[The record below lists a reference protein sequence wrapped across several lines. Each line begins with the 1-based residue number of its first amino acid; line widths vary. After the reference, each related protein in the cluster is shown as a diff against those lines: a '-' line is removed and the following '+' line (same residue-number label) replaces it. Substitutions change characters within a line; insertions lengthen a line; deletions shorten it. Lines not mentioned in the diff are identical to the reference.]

1 MEFTIFTFPFE
12 QIGWALRQLSL
23 SGGMGNI
30 FAIMLYVLIG
40 LIPCMVWLILKKQRK
55 TCKVDYLLFPI
66 SGFLFFVLYYMIN
79 PGLFTLD
86 VAGSGKGLLAG
97 TFYSV
102 LVGYLVL
109 RVLKKT
115 SGAGMQSLQ
124 KGLRILL
131 YVVMLLF
138 VYIIVIEF
146 VVHLPESIQMVRE
159 GNHVSDALWEYEGV
173 NLTMTYI
180 FLVLQSIV
188 NALPYILD
196 IFLLFLGIKAIK
208 ELLTDAYSEKAVDLM
223 KKIGS
228 YCKKTLAVV
237 VVTGA
242 VFNILQILFANQLHY
257 ISITTTIPVFSIL
270 FVIVILIMARVVE
283 ENQKLKMDN
292 DLFI

>member
-23 SGGMGNI
+23 SGGAGNL
-30 FAIMLYVLIG
+30 FAIILYVLIG
-40 LIPCMVWLILKKQRK
+40 LIPCIAWLVLKKQGK
-55 TCKVDYLLFPI
+55 DCKVDYLLFPI
-66 SGFLFFVLYYMIN
+66 SGFWLFVLYYMIN
-79 PGLFTLD
+79 PGLFAMD
-86 VAGSGKGLLAG
+86 VAGSGKGLLGG

-109 RVLKKT
+109 RILKKT

-138 VYIIVIEF
+138 AYIVVVEF
-146 VVHLPESIQMVRE
+146 TINLPKAIQMVQE
-159 GNHVSDALWEYEGV
+159 GNSVSDAILEYEGV

-188 NALPYILD
+188 NALPYVLD
-196 IFLLFLGIKAIK
+196 MFLLFLGIKAIE
-208 ELLTDAYSEKAVDLM
+208 ELLADAYSKKAVEM
-223 KKIGS
+223 IKKIGS

-242 VFNILQILFANQLHY
+242 VFNILQILFANQLHQ

-270 FVIVILIMARVVE
+270 FITVILIVARVVE

>member
-23 SGGMGNI
+23 SGGVGNL
-30 FAIMLYVLIG
+30 FAIILYVFIG
-40 LIPCMVWLILKKQRK
+40 LIPCIAWLVLKKQGK
-55 TCKVDYLLFPI
+55 GCKVDYFLFPI
-66 SGFLFFVLYYMIN
+66 SGFLLFVLYYMIN
-79 PGLFTLD
+79 PGLFTID
-86 VAGSGKGLLAG
+86 AAGGGKGLLGG

-109 RVLKKT
+109 RILKKT

-138 VYIIVIEF
+138 AYIVIVEF
-146 VVHLPESIQMVRE
+146 AISLPNAIQTVQE
-159 GNHVSDALWEYEGV
+159 GNSVSDAIWEYEGV

-188 NALPYILD
+188 NALPYVLD
-196 IFLLFLGIKAIK
+196 MFLLFLGIKAIE
-208 ELLTDAYSEKAVDLM
+208 ELLADAYSEKAVEM
-223 KKIGS
+223 IKKIGG

-242 VFNILQILFANQLHY
+242 VFNILQILFANQLHQ

-270 FVIVILIMARVVE
+270 FVTVILIVARVIE